1 MPTSGESGIV
11 PSSTYNLRRRPLPKT
26 SCRPTTRSSNKENI
40 STGKVTAST
49 RTTRTTKNA
58 EQSKIPV
65 PNSKIP
71 VSSNSRIP
79 VAKTTR
85 STASKTSGA
94 SSRTPTRRK
103 VPDFE
108 KLHKS
113 WNKKF
118 QQGKAVIKKPCTQTE
133 AFDLT
138 RPGTE
143 FKSAYYDGTKKD
155 VKSRRQTGFGFRP
168 DGDDFHVNDGA
179 LNDILNG
186 QGLEEEDEE
195 ERKVSSRATLAGTG
209 VSTGPTSHLTG
220 RRQTLGQLPST
231 GAGRVNNCS
240 NILSDREISK
250 PVSHGGKK
258 SLTQEQTEAG
268 ITFEMS
274 ADSLASI
281 LNNTGLHSS
290 HKKHVI
296 MGGRQTIG
304 GMSAKQRQSARS
316 NMTTGRTSIYYQKPK
331 NHDVTKVYSE
341 FAKRTLSRFTMDGNQ
356 ASFKNDFI
364 NSLLPDNR
372 GSIYFKPSNPA
383 PEKPVVDRP
392 KSSAAVSRTPG
403 TAARIPNPRFKKQDQ
418 SCSPALTPARRIPTT
433 PGSQK
438 NVRWADVLSSPT
450 EGDIA
455 DQTKDVVAVLN
466 FGDDC
471 EDVVSPETKTRLEE
485 VQKIEAETVL
495 NRQKLNEMEEIE
507 KQLELEIA
515 RLHEAGDREDL
526 EEPVCQPASTVPQP
540 DLNLHRIDSITSN
553 TLDQIPTKQPAN
565 YLDPVKLSTA
575 YKGETTHVPKPEN
588 TSQEYTTVSEVGLQ
602 QHGTREVQHLQERVQ
617 RGQSYMQTSN
627 LDRVFNHQHGDTA
640 QPRESCYQNAVSSR
654 GIGVR
659 REEPSSFPLPS
670 DSQVVSAVADKPSA
684 VKPEVTSHGIVDA
697 AVHEVDHG
705 NDGSLRLQSPS
716 GSRLMVTDSTEAFC
730 GVFPP
735 FLQNS
740 YQSSRHP
747 EDHTFPG
754 KLTGQGSSQGNNVM
768 PASSTVKTGVDDFF
782 HRMRVDMDHNR
793 HHLMADRDNENEML
807 PTTLSYDRSKPIAMT
822 DPHGGRTISQSFTQ
836 SFVPQSS
843 IESTKPHISHDV
855 PQAFSVPTKPTAP
868 TENPQLTI
876 HTPQPSR
883 AVPRGNSFLNP
894 TPHLRTMST
903 PLHHSSMMPTPI
915 RTPLAMRH
923 SSLTLSSGREH
934 QEWPSPVASN
944 AERFPLYNH
953 NLPAPRSSNMDKLQ
967 QNYHQ
972 TATSCGHPSVETTSV
987 AQRFFPYGHNLPAPR
1002 SSNMDRS
1009 QQNFHQTTASSSH
1022 PETAASSSIHPV
1034 VGSLP
1039 NRPEHPVGSASTAF
1053 QYRRPHSASVSSE
1066 CPRIAPSQSLGAAG
1080 SLSLSDSLRGVHH
1093 REPVLPVKRQMVT
1106 ERETSGQLFHQVLL
1120 DEECALYACRLK
1132 GRNTPELGEPRPLN
1146 PVGKVLMYGDD
1157 MHFVPI
1163 RDIEFLVASPVGS
1176 AFSNYYVA
1184 T

>member
-11 PSSTYNLRRRPLPKT
+11 PSSTYNLRSRPLPKT

-40 STGKVTAST
+40 SSGKVTAST
-49 RTTRTTKNA
+49 RSTRTTKKA
-58 EQSKIPV
+58 EQ
-65 PNSKIP
+65 SKIP

-118 QQGKAVIKKPCTQTE
+118 QQGKAVSKKPCTQTE

-143 FKSAYYDGTKKD
+143 FKRAYYDGTKKD
-155 VKSRRQTGFGFRP
+155 VKSRWQTGFGFRP
-168 DGDDFHVNDGA
+168 DHDDDFHVVDGA

-186 QGLEEEDEE
+186 QGLEGEDEE
-195 ERKVSSRATLAGTG
+195 QRKVSSRATLAGTG
-209 VSTGPTSHLTG
+209 VSTGPTSHLAG

-231 GAGRVNNCS
+231 GAGRVNNSS

-268 ITFEMS
+268 ITFETS

-290 HKKHVI
+290 HKQHAI

-372 GSIYFKPSNPA
+372 GSIYFKPGNPA
-383 PEKPVVDRP
+383 PEKPVTDRP

-403 TAARIPNPRFKKQDQ
+403 TAARVPNPRFKKQDQ
-418 SCSPALTPARRIPTT
+418 SCSPVLTPARRIPTT
-433 PGSQK
+433 PGGQSQK

-471 EDVVSPETKTRLEE
+471 EDAVSPETKTRLEE

-515 RLHEAGDREDL
+515 RLHEAGDQEDL
-526 EEPVCQPASTVPQP
+526 EEPVCQPASSVPQP
-540 DLNLHRIDSITSN
+540 DPSLHRVDSITSN

-565 YLDPVKLSTA
+565 YLDPVKLSTV
-575 YKGETTHVPKPEN
+575 YKADTAHVPTPEN
-588 TSQEYTTVSEVGLQ
+588 TTHGYSTVSEVGFQ

-617 RGQSYMQTSN
+617 RGLSHMQTSN
-627 LDRVFNHQHGDTA
+627 LDRGFNHQHSDTA
-640 QPRESCYQNAVSSR
+640 QPRESYFQSAVPST
-654 GIGVR
+654 GIDVKR
-659 REEPSSFPLPS
+659 EPSSFPLSS
-670 DSQVVSAVADKPSA
+670 DSHVVSTAADKPN
-684 VKPEVTSHGIVDA
+684 VIKPEVTFHGV
-697 AVHEVDHG
+697 VREVDYVS
-705 NDGSLRLQSPS
+705 DGSLRLQSPS

-747 EDHTFPG
+747 NQ
-754 KLTGQGSSQGNNVM
+754 LSGQESAQGNTIM
-768 PASSTVKTGVDDFF
+768 PEPSKVKTGLGDSIN
-782 HRMRVDMDHNR
+782 RLRVDMDHNH
-793 HHLMADRDNENEML
+793 HHLIAARDNENKML
-807 PTTLSYDRSKPIAMT
+807 PTMLSYDRSKTTART
-822 DPHGGRTISQSFTQ
+822 DPHGGRTIPQLY
-836 SFVPQSS
+836 VPQSS
-843 IESTKPHISHDV
+843 IESTKPHISHDG
-855 PQAFSVPTKPTAP
+855 PQAFSVPTKATAP
-868 TENPQLTI
+868 TDNPRLTI

-934 QEWPSPVASN
+934 QVWPSPVASN
-944 AERFPLYNH
+944 AERFPLYDH
-953 NLPAPRSSNMDKLQ
+953 NLPAPKSSNMDKLQ

-972 TATSCGHPSVETTSV
+972 TATSCSHSSVETTSV
-987 AQRFFPYGHNLPAPR
+987 AQRFLPYGNNLPAPR

-1009 QQNFHQTTASSSH
+1009 QQNFHQTTTSCSH
-1022 PETAASSSIHPV
+1022 PEAAASSSIHP

-1066 CPRIAPSQSLGAAG
+1066 CPRIASSQSSGAAG
-1080 SLSLSDSLRGVHH
+1080 SLSLSDSLRGGHH
-1093 REPVLPVKRQMVT
+1093 REPVLPLKRQMMT

-1132 GRNTPELGEPRPLN
+1132 GRHTPESGEPRPLN

-1176 AFSNYYVA
+1176 AFSNYYLA